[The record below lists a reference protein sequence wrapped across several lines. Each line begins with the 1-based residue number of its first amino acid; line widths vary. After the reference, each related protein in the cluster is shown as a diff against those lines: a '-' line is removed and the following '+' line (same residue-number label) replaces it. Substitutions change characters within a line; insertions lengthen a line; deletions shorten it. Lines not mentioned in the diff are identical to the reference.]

1 MAKFCQSCSMP
12 MDKDP
17 GHGGTEA
24 DGRKSEK
31 YCALCYQDGKF
42 LNPEFTAKQMQD
54 FCIVQ
59 MKKQGMPGFVAWI
72 FTRGIPNLERWK
84 KTS

>member
-1 MAKFCQSCSMP
+1 MAKLCQSCSMP

-17 GHGGTEA
+17 GGGGTEA
-24 DGRKSEK
+24 DGTKSDK
-31 YCALCYQDGKF
+31 YCSLCYENGQF
-42 LNPEFTAKQMQD
+42 HNPDFTAKEMQD
-54 FCIVQ
+54 FCIQQ

-84 KTS
+84 QS